1 MSKPPKDDE
10 VPIGKLTRREKQL
23 LKRMDQDDKHDS
35 RMARKDMKALAKRE
49 RTARKTA
56 KTTAKKPV
64 KATPKKKGT

>member
-35 RMARKDMKALAKRE
+35 RMARRDAATKRAQKKAADRKAKKE
-49 RTARKTA
+49 ARKE
-56 KTTAKKPV
+56 
-64 KATPKKKGT
+64 TPKKRKGK